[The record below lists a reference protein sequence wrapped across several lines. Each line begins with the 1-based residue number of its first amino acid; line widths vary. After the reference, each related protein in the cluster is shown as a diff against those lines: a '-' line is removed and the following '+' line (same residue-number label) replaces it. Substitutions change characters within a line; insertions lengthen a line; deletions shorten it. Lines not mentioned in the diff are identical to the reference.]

1 MGEAKLKGNFEE
13 RKAQA
18 IAVGRKKIPTG
29 PKHYRQPLVGL
40 HPLAMALVDA
50 ANHNALEGLKEIN
63 NDTKKV

>member
-29 PKHYRQPLVGL
+29 PRHYRQPLIGL
-40 HPLAMALVDA
+40 HPFAMSLVDA
-50 ANHNALEGLKEIN
+50 ASHNALEGLKEIK
-63 NDTKKV
+63 DEIKKV